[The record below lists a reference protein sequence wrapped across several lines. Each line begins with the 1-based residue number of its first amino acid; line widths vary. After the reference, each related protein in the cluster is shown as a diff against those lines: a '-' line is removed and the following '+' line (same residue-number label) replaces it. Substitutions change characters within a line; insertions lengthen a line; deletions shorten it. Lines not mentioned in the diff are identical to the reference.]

1 MADILHTISIVSFVL
16 AGLFVSLAITLW
28 FVFKIHNIIGDLSGR
43 NAKKSIALMR
53 QNNEKSGDK
62 SYKAS
67 AKNAERGKLTET
79 MKGLKEN
86 EANEETGLL
95 KENIVHSYETEAT
108 GLLVDVEATGLL
120 NEVEETE
127 SLESSQILLN
137 RPVSTVRIKLVD
149 EKMLIHTEEVI

>member
-1 MADILHTISIVSFVL
+1 MADTLHTISIVSFVL

-28 FVFKIHNIIGDLSGR
+28 FVFKIHNVIGDLSGR

-108 GLLVDVEATGLL
+108 GLL